1 MFSRKRSETEDRQ
14 MAESSDD
21 LGIPM
26 KPARPVVAPAATT
39 PIRQPVMPPRT
50 PDMARPADPPRPVDA
65 PRAADSPRLGDGL
78 RRPNEFAQ
86 SARPSGEARRLS
98 VGPEI
103 TLSGEINCCDKL
115 FIEGSVEANLNNCR
129 EVEIAETGL
138 FKGSASIDEAEI
150 RGRFEGNLVV
160 RKRLLIKATGRV
172 SGTIRY
178 GQVEIE
184 CGGQILGDIQ
194 AQPAGDAGEVMA
206 DVMPV
211 RVAS

>member
-1 MFSRKRSETEDRQ
+1 MFSRKRSETEDRK

-26 KPARPVVAPAATT
+26 KPVRPAVAPAPTS
-39 PIRQPVMPPRT
+39 PVRPAGVPPRT
-50 PDMARPADPPRPVDA
+50 PDLGRPADL
-65 PRAADSPRLGDGL
+65 PRAPDLGRISDPL
-78 RRPNEFAQ
+78 RRPNEATGQ
-86 SARPSGEARRLS
+86 LRPSGELRRLS

-103 TLSGEINCCDKL
+103 TLSGEINSCDKL
-115 FIEGSVEANLNNCR
+115 FIEGSVEANLTNCR
-129 EVEIAETGL
+129 DVDIAESGL
-138 FKGSASIDEAEI
+138 FKGSASIEEAEV

-178 GQVEIE
+178 GQIEIE
-184 CGGQILGDIQ
+184 CGGQISGDIQ
-194 AQPAGDAGEVMA
+194 AQPAGDTGEA
-206 DVMPV
+206 TPDATPV